1 MGQMSRLQK
10 NTAEAPREKQT
21 LFVGQFR
28 KTKLCRFHETGRC
41 RYAEKC
47 PFAHSA
53 EELEDLPDLRK
64 TSICKN
70 WQQGCCLYSPDRC
83 AFAHGKEELRKT
95 PPFGRKKSQGE
106 GFDRRDS
113 FEGSDA
119 YASTSEGFQGS
130 FESDRQSSSSFDEEQ
145 GTPTRSSSHVLDGD
159 DRATIGWTCFD
170 SLVMEGTP
178 IVLDNGSGS
187 IKAGFAGECEPR
199 VVHDNIFTA
208 LRASRHVPGGEDFA
222 KALHANT
229 YRFPVMDHG
238 IVSQW
243 EGLLEVIQAAMDE
256 MKVEPERH
264 PILLTEAC
272 GTDAFKK

>member
-130 FESDRQSSSSFDEEQ
+130 FESDRQSSSSFDEEP
-145 GTPTRSSSHVLDGD
+145 GTPTRALAWDPLGLGD
-159 DRATIGWTCFD
+159 QARFLPFHLNDDKWQRG
-170 SLVMEGTP
+170 GTP
-178 IVLDNGSGS
+178 PLDASCPQRTGFDNMIPNNLMGSVSIPIGQGCPPMVPTMGQFVLMP
-187 IKAGFAGECEPR
+187 AMP
-199 VVHDNIFTA
+199 T
-208 LRASRHVPGGEDFA
+208 
-222 KALHANT
+222 
-229 YRFPVMDHG
+229 PVMWDG
-238 IVSQW
+238 NQFAPSGK
-243 EGLLEVIQAAMDE
+243 ELEEMLKQAMPTHYD
-256 MKVEPERH
+256 
-264 PILLTEAC
+264 
-272 GTDAFKK
+272 D